1 MGKKLLTF
9 LEVDYAI
16 RVYKIL
22 DDVSMVWALETLRDI
37 EDYKLLCGYMSMYL
51 EEYDKAQEWFLRSS
65 NPAAALEMRRD
76 LLQWD
81 QALQLAKKMAP
92 EQIALISREYAQ
104 QLEFT

>member
-1 MGKKLLTF
+1 MKH
-9 LEVDYAI
+9 LEIEIAI

-22 DDVSMVWALETLRDI
+22 DDVSMVWSLESI
-37 EDYKLLCGYMSMYL
+37 NGVEDYKLLCGYVAMFL
-51 EEYDKAQEWFLRSS
+51 GNFDLAQEWFLGSCY
-65 NPAAALEMRRD
+65 PVAALEMRRD